1 MQASNMPAIIISR
14 VGEDETAAVQDNF
27 LGLCVYFRKSS
38 FFQHGWIYPQNS
50 KTFLSK
56 FDTVDN
62 EVLFLFFQLIQAM
75 SNFRNGHTGQLSA
88 ISVFLLFAGSLA
100 RIFTS
105 LQVNMHMFMTIS
117 KCCIITSNCIRLNSL
132 SCRKLEILW
141 WPSPTS
147 YRPHATASSLCRCCT
162 TGTPLQNSR
171 RRRKSRE
178 SRLEILTYLSSHS
191 VSYCFD
197 GQL

>member
-1 MQASNMPAIIISR
+1 MDGYIHKIQRNFRAGMTQWIII
-14 VGEDETAAVQDNF
+14 V
-27 LGLCVYFRKSS
+27 CVW
-38 FFQHGWIYPQNS
+38 FF
-50 KTFLSK
+50 
-56 FDTVDN
+56 
-62 EVLFLFFQLIQAM
+62 FFQLIQVM

-105 LQVNMHMFMTIS
+105 LQVNMHIFITIS
-117 KCCIITSNCIRLNSL
+117 KCSIITSNCIQMNSSL
-132 SCRKLEILW
+132 SCRKLEILL

-147 YRPHATASSLCRCCT
+147 YPPPVTASSLCRCCT

-171 RRRKSRE
+171 RRRKNRE
-178 SRLEILTYLSSHS
+178 SRFEILTYLLSHS